1 MKFNYGIIKKNL
13 EIYNEA
19 KSILPILSEY
29 ERGEVNQYAIRNIG
43 LKDFVDF
50 SDFLK
55 QLSVNGFTPVMDC
68 NWRQLKHLLI
78 EHTKTPRL
86 KKLIG
91 NKTQNQFNTILKDGE
106 TFDRFLNGRWVTK
119 PGYSNRGRRSYGR
132 RSNENIESF
141 TTCIVPIINYLIQS
155 DGEVYDGNSDS
166 MIFDSFLAQ
175 NRISLP
181 LRWYTTKLLDISVV
195 PKREIDVTRK
205 LLSTFVQIMEDT
217 KIDFRKLN
225 SDYIT
230 TAISE
235 KIRSSMSVPDGT
247 MLKCIK
253 SHQYNNHIGQPLQF
267 SIEENKSYEVKS
279 SSISNGFLRVL
290 VRTESGRD
298 DWFDYS
304 NFEDMAFHRDDLLS
318 QLFN

>member
-1 MKFNYGIIKKNL
+1 MKFNYEIIKKNL

-43 LKDFVDF
+43 LKDFSEF
-50 SDFLK
+50 ADFLK
-55 QLSVNGFTPVMDC
+55 MLSNNGFNPVMDF
-68 NWRQLKHLLI
+68 NWRRLKPLLI
-78 EHTKTPRL
+78 EHTKTTRL

-91 NKTQNQFNTILKDGE
+91 NKTQNQFNSILKDGE
-106 TFDRFLNGRWVTK
+106 TFDRFLNGRWITK
-119 PGYSNRGRRSYGR
+119 PGYNNRGRRTYGR
-132 RSNENIESF
+132 RGDECIESLN
-141 TTCIVPIINYLIQS
+141 TCIVPIINYLIQS
-155 DGEVYDGNSDS
+155 DGEVYDGSGS
-166 MIFDSFLAQ
+166 IIFDSFLNQ
-175 NRISLP
+175 SRISHS
-181 LRWYTTKLLDISVV
+181 LRWYTTKVLDLNVV

-205 LLSTFVQIMEDT
+205 LLNSFVQIMEDS

-230 TAISE
+230 VAISE
-235 KIRSSMSVPDGT
+235 KIKNSMSVPVGT

-253 SHQYNNHIGQPLQF
+253 SYQYTQIGNPNTQF
-267 SIEENKSYEVKS
+267 SIKENNSYEVKNS
-279 SSISNGFLRVL
+279 NISNGFVRVL
-290 VRTESGRD
+290 IRTESGRD

>member
-1 MKFNYGIIKKNL
+1 MKFNYEIIKKNL

-43 LKDFVDF
+43 LKDFSDF

-55 QLSVNGFTPVMDC
+55 QLSNKGFTPVMDC
-68 NWRQLKHLLI
+68 NWRQLKPILI
-78 EHTKTPRL
+78 EHTITPRL

-119 PGYSNRGRRSYGR
+119 PNFNRRGNRTYGR
-132 RSNENIESF
+132 RSNECIESF
-141 TTCIVPIINYLIQS
+141 STCIVPIINYLIKT
-155 DGEVYDGNSDS
+155 DGDVYDNSDS
-166 MIFDSFLAQ
+166 MIFEKFLNQ
-175 NRISLP
+175 NRLSNT
-181 LRWYTTKLLDISVV
+181 LRWYTTKVLDLNVV

-205 LLSTFVQIMEDT
+205 LLSSFVQIMEDS

-230 TAISE
+230 VAISE
-235 KIRSSMSVPDGT
+235 KIKSSMSVPVGT

-253 SHQYNNHIGQPLQF
+253 SHQYTQIGHPLQF
-267 SIEENKSYEVKS
+267 SIKENNSYEVKNS
-279 SSISNGFLRVL
+279 NISNGFVRVL

-318 QLFN
+318 QLFG

>member
-1 MKFNYGIIKKNL
+1 MKFNYEIIKKNL

-19 KSILPILSEY
+19 KSLLPILSEY
-29 ERGEVNQYAIRNIG
+29 EKGEVSQYAIRNIG
-43 LKDFVDF
+43 LRDFSDF

-55 QLSVNGFTPVMDC
+55 QLSNKGFSPVMNC
-68 NWRQLKHLLI
+68 NWRQLKPLLI
-78 EHTKTPRL
+78 EHTRTPRL

-91 NKTQNQFNTILKDGE
+91 NKTQNQFNSILKDGE

-119 PGYSNRGRRSYGR
+119 PGYSNKGRRTYGR
-132 RSNENIESF
+132 RGDECIESF
-141 TTCIVPIINYLIQS
+141 STCIVPIINYLIQS
-155 DGEVYDGNSDS
+155 DGEVYDGSGS
-166 MIFDSFLAQ
+166 IIFDSFVNQ
-175 NRISLP
+175 SRISHS
-181 LRWYTTKLLDISVV
+181 LRWYTSKVLDLNVV

-205 LLSTFVQIMEDT
+205 LLNSFVQIMEDS

-230 TAISE
+230 VAISE
-235 KIRSSMSVPDGT
+235 KIKNSMSVPVGT

-253 SHQYNNHIGQPLQF
+253 SHQFTQIGNPNAQF

-279 SSISNGFLRVL
+279 SNISNGFVRVL

-318 QLFN
+318 QLFS

>member
-1 MKFNYGIIKKNL
+1 MKFNYEIIKKNL

-29 ERGEVNQYAIRNIG
+29 ERGEINQYSIRNIG
-43 LKDFVDF
+43 LKDFAEF

-55 QLSVNGFTPVMDC
+55 ILSNKGFTPVMNC
-68 NWRQLKHLLI
+68 NWRQLKPLLI
-78 EHTKTPRL
+78 EHTRTPRL

-119 PGYSNRGRRSYGR
+119 PGYNRRGSRTYGR
-132 RSNENIESF
+132 RSNECIESF
-141 TTCIVPIINYLIQS
+141 SDCIVPIINYLIQT
-155 DGEVYDGNSDS
+155 DGEVYDNSGS
-166 MIFDSFLAQ
+166 VIFDSFLNQ
-175 NRISLP
+175 NRLYNT
-181 LRWYTTKLLDISVV
+181 LRWYTDKVLDLSVV

-205 LLSTFVQIMEDT
+205 LLNSFVQIMEET

-225 SDYIT
+225 SDYISA
-230 TAISE
+230 AISE
-235 KIRSSMSVPDGT
+235 KIRNSMIVPNGT

-253 SHQYNNHIGQPLQF
+253 SHQYTQIGQPLQF

-279 SSISNGFLRVL
+279 SNISNGFVRVL

-318 QLFN
+318 QLFS

>member
-1 MKFNYGIIKKNL
+1 MKFNYEIIKKNL

-29 ERGEVNQYAIRNIG
+29 ERGEINQYSIRNIG
-43 LKDFVDF
+43 LKDFAEF

-55 QLSVNGFTPVMDC
+55 ILSNKGFTPVMNC
-68 NWRQLKHLLI
+68 NWRQLKPLLI
-78 EHTKTPRL
+78 EHTRTPRL

-119 PGYSNRGRRSYGR
+119 PGYNRRGNRTYGR
-132 RSNENIESF
+132 RSNECIESF
-141 TTCIVPIINYLIQS
+141 TNCIVPIINYLIQT
-155 DGEVYDGNSDS
+155 DGEVYDNSGS
-166 MIFDSFLAQ
+166 VIFDSFLNQ
-175 NRISLP
+175 NRLYNT
-181 LRWYTTKLLDISVV
+181 LRWYTDKVLDLSVV

-205 LLSTFVQIMEDT
+205 LLNSFVQIMEET

-225 SDYIT
+225 SDYISA
-230 TAISE
+230 AISE
-235 KIRSSMSVPDGT
+235 KIRNSMIVPNGT

-253 SHQYNNHIGQPLQF
+253 SHQYTQIGQPLQF

-279 SSISNGFLRVL
+279 SNISNGFVRVL

-318 QLFN
+318 QLFS